1 MLTVWLYLTGALAAC
16 GYAIGAAMGW
26 IPSTTPLAALCLGV
40 ALAFVLTAEFA
51 NRRAHRNAFAG
62 LRVLGGRA
70 LPRER
75 DYRALVNR
83 VDDVIFET
91 DTDAT
96 LTFLSDAWKNVTL
109 LDVQACL
116 HTPLF
121 RYLHP
126 DDHALNREQFLT
138 LLSNRGG
145 PGRYETRLINRDGQQ
160 CWVELRIRP
169 LTDRRGTVTGITG
182 VMSDI
187 QSRKRAEDILR
198 ARDRGL
204 STLLDHLPGM
214 AFRCRNDRSWTMEFV
229 SDGCFDLTGYEAVD
243 LLNQPS
249 YEKLIHAEDRRY
261 VWDYVQN
268 QLAQGK
274 AYHLR
279 YRLRTREGQEKW
291 VDERGRG
298 VFAGDGALLAIEGFV
313 SDISS
318 QKREEERVERE
329 PLRDTLTGLKSRAL
343 LTDRITSAME
353 QQRPFLVLCIDID
366 NLKRIN
372 ERHGRAAG
380 DALLRGVGER
390 LAALC
395 ASGLA
400 AARHGG
406 DEFAILAPLDHPLPE
421 APGLPQLTHQAA
433 ATLHDP
439 HTAGVLHGLALAD
452 RIARL
457 LERPFVIADRTL
469 SLTARIGIALST
481 DKHADAGAVLQ
492 SALHAAYSAQWSD
505 TGSAVRYAFAGDD
518 VRQAALAW
526 RHSAAEFAR
535 EFNMTDL
542 SGLSVTLARVIAA
555 PRGAQGA
562 LATLPDWREAR
573 LQWHSPRIGIVPT
586 AHLFTHAAANGTLGT
601 LAEAAT
607 RLLCA
612 RALPQLQAGERLCLS
627 FEDALP
633 DNALLLGV
641 QHGLPATDAG
651 TSATCD
657 ILLGVPA
664 LPAAGVAPGAATSA
678 EPLTANLDAAFTTLR
693 EAGVRI
699 GIDITILGHANEIPA
714 PDWLGRADYWRIRFD
729 ATRPLPARLARMIE
743 TAAAHGIPV
752 VAAGATTHPAAL
764 ACTHWTVPDH
774 LHQAS
779 A

>member
-40 ALAFVLTAEFA
+40 ALAFVLTAEFT
-51 NRRAHRNAFAG
+51 NRRAFAG
-62 LRVLGGRA
+62 LRALGGRA

-75 DYRALVNR
+75 DYRALVDR

-138 LLSNRGG
+138 LLSNRGD

-169 LTDRRGTVTGITG
+169 LTDRRGTVIGMTG

-343 LTDRITSAME
+343 LVDRITSAME
-353 QQRPFLVLCIDID
+353 QQQPFLVLCIDID

-372 ERHGRAAG
+372 ERHGRATG
-380 DALLRGVGER
+380 DALLRGIGER
-390 LAALC
+390 LATLC

-406 DEFAILAPLDHPLPE
+406 DEFAILAPLDHPLPGT
-421 APGLPQLTHQAA
+421 PWVPPLTHQAA
-433 ATLHDP
+433 MALHDP
-439 HTAGVLHGLALAD
+439 YTAGVLHGLALTD
-452 RIARL
+452 LVGRL
-457 LERPFVIADRTL
+457 LDRPFVIADRTL
-469 SLTARIGIALST
+469 SLTARIGIALNT
-481 DKHADAGAVLQ
+481 DNHADATTVLQ

-505 TGSAVRYAFAGDD
+505 AGSAIRYAFAGDG
-518 VRQAALAW
+518 VRQTALTW

-535 EFNMTDL
+535 DFNMVDL
-542 SGLSVTLARVIAA
+542 PGMSVALARVVAA
-555 PRGAQGA
+555 PGSAR
-562 LATLPDWREAR
+562 ATPSNLMGWREAR
-573 LQWHSPRIGIVPT
+573 LQWHSPRVGIVPT
-586 AHLFTHAAANGTLGT
+586 AHLFAHAAADGTLGV
-601 LAEAAT
+601 LAEACT

-612 RALPQLQAGERLCLS
+612 HALPQLQAGERLCLC

-633 DNALLLGV
+633 DSALLEGV
-641 QHGLPATDAG
+641 RRGLPAADASTG
-651 TSATCD
+651 AGYN

-664 LPAAGVAPGAATSA
+664 MATTAAPDTALAALQAAGM
-678 EPLTANLDAAFTTLR
+678 
-693 EAGVRI
+693 RI
-699 GIDITILGHANEIPA
+699 GIDITILGHADDIPV
-714 PDWLGRADYWRIRFD
+714 PDWLNRADYWRVCFD
-729 ATRPLPARLARMIE
+729 ASQPLPARLARLLD
-743 TAAAHGIPV
+743 TAAARGIPV
-752 VAAGATTHPAAL
+752 VAAGATTQPAAL
-764 ACTHWTVPDH
+764 ACTYRTVQDDLP
-774 LHQAS
+774 QAS

>member
-40 ALAFVLTAEFA
+40 ALAFVMTAEFA
-51 NRRAHRNAFAG
+51 NRRAFGA
-62 LRVLGGRA
+62 LRALGGRA
-70 LPRER
+70 LPREQ
-75 DYRALVNR
+75 DYRALVDR
-83 VDDVIFET
+83 IDDVIFET

-96 LTFLSDAWKNVTL
+96 LTFLSDAWKNITL

-138 LLSNRGG
+138 LLANRGG
-145 PGRYETRLINRDGQQ
+145 SCRYETRLINRDGQQ

-169 LTDRRGTVTGITG
+169 MTDRRGTVAGITG

-343 LTDRITSAME
+343 LADRITSAME
-353 QQRPFLVLCIDID
+353 QRQPFLVLCIDID

-390 LAALC
+390 LATLC
-395 ASGLA
+395 TSGMA

-406 DEFAILAPLDHPLPE
+406 DEFAILAPLDHRLPSTSWTP
-421 APGLPQLTHQAA
+421 AVTHQAA
-433 ATLHDP
+433 VALRDP
-439 HTAGVLHGLALAD
+439 YTAGVLHGLALAGLV
-452 RIARL
+452 ARML
-457 LERPFVIADRTL
+457 DRPFAIADRTL

-481 DKHADAGAVLQ
+481 EGHTDAAAVLQ

-505 TGSAVRYAFAGDD
+505 TGSAVRYAFAGDG
-518 VRQAALAW
+518 VRQTALVW

-535 EFNMTDL
+535 DFNMVDL
-542 SGLSVTLARVIAA
+542 PGVSVALMRIIAGTA
-555 PRGAQGA
+555 TVQGAQPG
-562 LATLPDWREAR
+562 WREAR
-573 LQWHSPRIGIVPT
+573 LQWHSPRIGVVPS
-586 AHLFTHAAANGTLGT
+586 AHLFAHAAANGMLAA
-601 LAEAAT
+601 LAEAGT
-607 RLLCA
+607 RLMCA
-612 RALPQLQAGERLCLS
+612 HALPQLRTDERLCLC

-633 DNALLLGV
+633 DGALLQGV
-641 QHGLPATDAG
+641 QRGLPASRTGAG
-651 TSATCD
+651 YD

-664 LPAAGVAPGAATSA
+664 MRAAAGSAAPDAALAALQAAGV
-678 EPLTANLDAAFTTLR
+678 R
-693 EAGVRI
+693 VGV
-699 GIDITILGHANEIPA
+699 DITMLGHADEIPL
-714 PDWLGRADYWRIRFD
+714 PDWLSRADYWRVSFD
-729 ATRPLPARLARMIE
+729 TAQPQPARLTGLLE
-743 TAAAHGIPV
+743 TAAARGIPV
-752 VAAGATTHPAAL
+752 VAAGVPTHPGML
-764 ACTHWTVPDH
+764 ASPYRTVPDD
-774 LHQAS
+774 LPQAS
-779 A
+779 T